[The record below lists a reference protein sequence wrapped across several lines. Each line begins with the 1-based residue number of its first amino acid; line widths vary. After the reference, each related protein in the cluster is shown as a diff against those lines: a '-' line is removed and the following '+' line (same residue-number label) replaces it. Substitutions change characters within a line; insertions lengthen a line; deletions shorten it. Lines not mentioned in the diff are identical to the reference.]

1 MPDSNHTL
9 TSALDQAFDVQ
20 DFRNYGH
27 QLIDLLSDYLQTVQN
42 QPDTPVLPYKTP
54 EQELLYW
61 QQDFQAEPE
70 NPLHLFS
77 KVLQHSIHVHHPRFI
92 GHQVS
97 VPALV
102 GTLAGLMSDM
112 LSNGS
117 AVYEMGMT
125 SNALEKIITD
135 FIAQQ
140 IGFQNGTGLLTS
152 GGSLANLTALLAARK
167 AKAPTDVWTSG
178 HQEKLAVLVSEE
190 AHYCIDRSA
199 RIMGLGS
206 EGIIKI
212 PVNERFEIRTDLLE
226 KHLQEAQN
234 QGLVVFAVIGC
245 ACSTSTGSFDD
256 LEALAD
262 FAEKHDLW
270 FHVDGA
276 HGGAAIFSEKYK
288 HLLNG
293 IERADSVVI
302 DFHKMLLTPALATAL
317 IFKNESDSYHTFSQK
332 AQYLWESQQ
341 DAEWWNSGKRTF
353 ECTKF
358 MMSLKIY
365 TIIKTYGIRIFE
377 ENVERLFSLAKTFAN
392 LIKQRP
398 NFELAVEPEANI
410 VNFRIV
416 NTAVNEL
423 NVLNGAIRKKLM
435 QEGKF
440 YIVQTLLKDQLY
452 LRATIMN
459 PLTTEQDL
467 IALLN
472 EIEHLSTTIS

>member
-1 MPDSNHTL
+1 MQTTTSN
-9 TSALDQAFDVQ
+9 DIINQVYDVQ
-20 DFRNYGH
+20 DFRAWGH
-27 QLIDLLSDYLQTVQN
+27 HLIDLLSDYIQTVQN
-42 QPDTPVLPYKTP
+42 QSDYPVLPYKTP
-54 EQELLYW
+54 EEELLHW
-61 QQDFQAEPE
+61 QQDFNNGTG

-77 KVLQHSIHVHHPRFI
+77 EILQHSIHVHHPRYI

-102 GTLAGLMSDM
+102 GTLAGLVSDV

-117 AVYEMGMT
+117 AVYEMGMA

-135 FIAQQ
+135 FVSQL
-140 IGFQNGTGLLTS
+140 IGFQNGTGFLTS
-152 GGSLANLTALLAARK
+152 GGSLANLTAMLAARK
-167 AKAPTDVWTSG
+167 AKAPSDVWTSG

-190 AHYCIDRSA
+190 AHYCIDRAA

-226 KHLQEAQN
+226 KYLQEAQN
-234 QGLVVFAVIGC
+234 QGLTVFALIGC

-276 HGGAAIFSEKYK
+276 HGGAAIFSEQHK
-288 HLLNG
+288 HLLKG

-317 IFKNESDSYHTFSQK
+317 IFKNASDSYHTFSQK
-332 AQYLWESQQ
+332 AQYLWDSQQ
-341 DAEWWNSGKRTF
+341 DEEWWNSGKRTF

-358 MMSLKIY
+358 VMALKIY
-365 TIIKTYGIRIFE
+365 AIIKTYGIRIFE
-377 ENVERLFSLAKTFAN
+377 ENVTHLFNVAKKFADI
-392 LIKQRP
+392 IKQRS
-398 NFELAVEPEANI
+398 NFELAIEPKANI
-410 VNFRIV
+410 VNFRIA
-416 NTAVNEL
+416 NLSENEL
-423 NVLNGAIRKKLM
+423 DTLNGAIRKKLI

-440 YIVQTLLKDQLY
+440 YIVQTTLQGKLY
-452 LRATIMN
+452 LRVTIMN
-459 PLTTEQDL
+459 PLTTQNDL

-472 EIEHLSTTIS
+472 EIEYLANKM